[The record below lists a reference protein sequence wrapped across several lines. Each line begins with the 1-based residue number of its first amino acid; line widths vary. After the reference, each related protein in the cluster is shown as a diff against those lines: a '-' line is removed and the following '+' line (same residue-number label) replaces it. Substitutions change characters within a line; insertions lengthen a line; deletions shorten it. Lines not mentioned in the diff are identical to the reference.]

1 MAGKLAD
8 RQQARHKEVAA
19 FAESKTDGAV
29 PAKPKQEPET
39 RSTGKK
45 YVGYYLP
52 ADLAKWIKRQIRAV
66 VRQDASRK
74 ADAAATYD
82 ADLEAEGWDQ

>member
-19 FAESKTDGAV
+19 FAESKTEGAA
-29 PAKPKQEPET
+29 PAKPERKPTE

-52 ADLAKWIKRQIRAV
+52 ADLAKWIKREAVEMEIRDSHLV
-66 VRQDASRK
+66 QRILEEYRSTRK
-74 ADAAATYD
+74 AK
-82 ADLEAEGWDQ
+82 

>member
-8 RQQARHKEVAA
+8 RQKARHEEVAK
-19 FAESKTDGAV
+19 FAESKTDGAA
-29 PAKPKQEPET
+29 PAIPKQEPET

-52 ADLAKWIKRQIRAV
+52 ADLAKWIKRQAVELEMRDSHLVQRILEEYRAKPQ
-66 VRQDASRK
+66 R
-74 ADAAATYD
+74 
-82 ADLEAEGWDQ
+82 

>member
-8 RQQARHKEVAA
+8 RQQARHKEVAR
-19 FAESKTDGAV
+19 FAESKPDSAT

-52 ADLAKWIKRQIRAV
+52 ADLAKWIKREAVEMEIRDSHLV
-66 VRQDASRK
+66 QRI
-74 ADAAATYD
+74 
-82 ADLEAEGWDQ
+82 LEEYRAKQKR

>member
-19 FAESKTDGAV
+19 FANGKTDGAA
-29 PAKPKQEPET
+29 PAKPEQKPET

-52 ADLAKWIKRQIRAV
+52 ADLAKWIKRQAVELEIRDSHLV
-66 VRQDASRK
+66 QRI
-74 ADAAATYD
+74 
-82 ADLEAEGWDQ
+82 LEEYRGKQKR

>member
-8 RQQARHKEVAA
+8 RQQARHEEIAK
-19 FAESKTDGAV
+19 FSESKTDGSA

-52 ADLAKWIKRQIRAV
+52 ADLVKWIKRQAVELEIRDSHLV
-66 VRQDASRK
+66 QRI
-74 ADAAATYD
+74 
-82 ADLEAEGWDQ
+82 LEEYRAKQKR